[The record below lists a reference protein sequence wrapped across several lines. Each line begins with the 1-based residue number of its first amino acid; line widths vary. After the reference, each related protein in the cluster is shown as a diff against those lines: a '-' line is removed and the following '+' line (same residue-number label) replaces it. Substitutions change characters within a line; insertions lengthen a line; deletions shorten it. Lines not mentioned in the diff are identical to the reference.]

1 MFLIFRF
8 NFFNF
13 CFADYLI
20 FLIIFSC
27 FFVLA
32 FLAHFP
38 IRKEAIVH
46 TLSICPSVTASSLQG
61 VNQGVIYGLIESL
74 WAKDLNYGE
83 KITQTHS
90 RFVKKRDLKYAPKHT
105 KISTLETGRFT
116 RSLILSFYCHVH
128 FCYFFHTKVANLAF
142 LLDFSPIGNFWCGV
156 SLDP

>member
-8 NFFNF
+8 IFFYF

-27 FFVLA
+27 YFLLA

-38 IRKEAIVH
+38 IGKEAIVR

-83 KITQTHS
+83 KKILGIDPGRGQE
-90 RFVKKRDLKYAPKHT
+90 DLKSWT
-105 KISTLETGRFT
+105 LKIFFEYLWTFYKCVWVRKLFACL
-116 RSLILSFYCHVH
+116 LICIS
-128 FCYFFHTKVANLAF
+128 
-142 LLDFSPIGNFWCGV
+142 
-156 SLDP
+156 